1 MENQEKDLKRFVI
14 EYEDGTVREVKKGF
28 LCTMEPGEDDDVT
41 FTYDML
47 GISGGELKL
56 LVGGM
61 LQLGHEA
68 GNVRARGGRGMSK
81 KRFVEFY
88 LSAMLKAATSGRVT
102 RVAYLYYDLTHTE
115 VVRVEYEHDHGGG
128 VNELPV
134 TGLSLLGIA
143 AAVIDRLKGW
153 PLE

>member
-14 EYEDGTVREVKKGF
+14 EYEYEDGTVREVKKGF

-61 LQLGHEA
+61 LQLGMKL
-68 GNVRARGGRGMSK
+68 GM
-81 KRFVEFY
+81 F
-88 LSAMLKAATSGRVT
+88 G
-102 RVAYLYYDLTHTE
+102 
-115 VVRVEYEHDHGGG
+115 HG
-128 VNELPV
+128 E
-134 TGLSLLGIA
+134 
-143 AAVIDRLKGW
+143 
-153 PLE
+153 EEE

>member
-14 EYEDGTVREVKKGF
+14 EYEDGTVREAKKGF

-61 LQLGHEA
+61 LQLGMKL
-68 GNVRARGGRGMSK
+68 GLFG
-81 KRFVEFY
+81 
-88 LSAMLKAATSGRVT
+88 
-102 RVAYLYYDLTHTE
+102 
-115 VVRVEYEHDHGGG
+115 HG
-128 VNELPV
+128 E
-134 TGLSLLGIA
+134 
-143 AAVIDRLKGW
+143 
-153 PLE
+153 EEE

>member
-61 LQLGHEA
+61 LQLGVQLEMF
-68 GNVRARGGRGMSK
+68 G
-81 KRFVEFY
+81 
-88 LSAMLKAATSGRVT
+88 
-102 RVAYLYYDLTHTE
+102 
-115 VVRVEYEHDHGGG
+115 HG
-128 VNELPV
+128 E
-134 TGLSLLGIA
+134 
-143 AAVIDRLKGW
+143 
-153 PLE
+153 EEE